1 MRAMRAGARA
11 ATIPASAANRPALQ
25 ASRPLAVLLLAMA
38 ALVVAVPP
46 GGEFPIDIDW
56 NYARVVQ
63 SLIERGRLEIS
74 PWTAASLVLQAYWG
88 SLFAV
93 LFGFSH
99 TTLRIST
106 LVLAAAGVLGFYRL
120 LCELFDW
127 RRALLGA
134 LLLLFNPL
142 YVCLSYSFKSNV
154 PFLALAIWALF
165 CYVRGVRAAR
175 PRLVWLVAG
184 SAFAGGAFLVRQ
196 IGVAL
201 PLAVAGAW
209 LLAGNWRGSRR
220 ELWREA
226 WLRRSLLT
234 AMLGPFCLAV
244 LVGLYLDQLRGPVKQ
259 EPAGWMLDFWAD
271 QGLGMVGVVLA
282 RLAGAFSTL
291 GIFTL
296 PLSAGW
302 LITRPTLGLSR
313 PQHWL
318 IGVLLLALF
327 IGLVLLSLVFGESP
341 YFPHIGDTLSP
352 RGFYIGN
359 SNYFDGTVPASIAVP
374 EWGLLVATDAAILG
388 CALLVLAIAR
398 LIAPEIARSPAAI
411 PLLFGLIAL
420 ALTVPYHSFY
430 DDYVLALL
438 PSALLAA
445 LLAFRAARWVPALAL
460 VGVVLLAGWSIWWER
475 DLLERDAAIWQA
487 GRALVERGIPPDQID
502 GGFEWNGWYR
512 GQAVIAAAVQQG
524 QSLRLGSHL
533 QGYIIDGLHMKRARW
548 VLAFAVP
555 PGAAAER
562 VLVTVP
568 YGNGQQVFGLQRY

>member
-1 MRAMRAGARA
+1 MRAMHAGARA
-11 ATIPASAANRPALQ
+11 ATVPASDANRAALHVHG
-25 ASRPLAVLLLAMA
+25 PLAALLLAMA
-38 ALVVAVPP
+38 AVVVAVPP

-88 SLFAV
+88 SWFAA

-106 LVLAAAGVLGFYRL
+106 LVLAAAGVLGFYL
-120 LCELFDW
+120 LLRELLDP

-154 PFLALAIWALF
+154 PFLTLAIWALL
-165 CYVRGVRAAR
+165 CYVRGARAPR
-175 PRLVWLVAG
+175 PRLGWLVLG

-201 PLAVAGAW
+201 PLALAGAW
-209 LLAGNWRGSRR
+209 LLAGNWRDGGR

-226 WLRRSLLT
+226 WLGRGLV
-234 AMLGPFCLAV
+234 AAVLGPFCLAV
-244 LVGLYLDQLRGPVKQ
+244 LLGLYLDQLRGPVKQ

-271 QGLGMVGVVLA
+271 QGPGMVGVVLA

-296 PLSAGW
+296 PLSGGW
-302 LITRPTLGLSR
+302 LIARPALGLSR
-313 PQHWL
+313 PQRRVVV
-318 IGVLLLALF
+318 VLLLAVF
-327 IGLVLLSLVFGESP
+327 SGLVLLSLVFGESP

-352 RGFYIGN
+352 RGFYVGN
-359 SNYFDGTVPASIAVP
+359 SNYFEGTLPESIVVP
-374 EWGLLVATDAAILG
+374 EWGLLIATDAALLG
-388 CALLVLAIAR
+388 SALLVLAMGALMSR
-398 LIAPEIARSPAAI
+398 ESARSPAAI
-411 PLLFGLIAL
+411 PLLFGLITL

-445 LLAFRAARWVPALAL
+445 LLAFRGVRWVPAVAL
-460 VGVVLLAGWSIWWER
+460 VGVVLAAGWSVWWER

-487 GRALVERGIPPDQID
+487 GQALVARGIPPEEID

-512 GQAVIAAAVQQG
+512 GQAVIAAAVQQV
-524 QSLRLGSHL
+524 QSLRLGSRL
-533 QGYIIDGLHMKRARW
+533 QSSIIDGLHMKRARW
-548 VLAFAVP
+548 VLAFAIP
-555 PGAAAER
+555 AGAAER
-562 VLVTVP
+562 ALVAVP
-568 YGNGQQVFGLQRY
+568 YGSGQQVYGLQRY